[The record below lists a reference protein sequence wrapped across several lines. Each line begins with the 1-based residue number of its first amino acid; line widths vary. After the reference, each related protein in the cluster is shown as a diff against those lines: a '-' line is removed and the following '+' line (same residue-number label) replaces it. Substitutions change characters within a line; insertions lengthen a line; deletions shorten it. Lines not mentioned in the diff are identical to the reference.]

1 MFNSEEVWTPLIV
14 VITNSNTTIKPQQKW
29 ALQVVVP
36 PSARVKRSQSEDSYY
51 KGRVARVVSDT
62 GWIFTFIL
70 WLMQLQQQANER
82 IFFFSTD
89 PLEKKILMRVKIVQ
103 KKIYGCVLCW
113 EEHTWASVWEHST
126 AEPAV
131 RIWVTEK
138 NVMAFQ
144 HRYL

>member
-1 MFNSEEVWTPLIV
+1 MFNNEEVWTTLIM
-14 VITNSNTTIKPQQKW
+14 VITNSNTTIKPQQKQ

-36 PSARVKRSQSEDSYY
+36 RSARVKSSQSEDGYY

-82 IFFFSTD
+82 FFFSTD

-103 KKIYGCVLCW
+103 KKIYECVLCW

-138 NVMAFQ
+138 SVMAFQ

>member
-36 PSARVKRSQSEDSYY
+36 PSARVKRSQSEDGYY

-70 WLMQLQQQANER
+70 WLMQLQQQANEI